1 MSAVITPAQA
11 WQTAWFKNLGLL
23 LLTWAAIAAL
33 LQPTL
38 MSMVSIWERSE
49 TYAHGYVI
57 LPIALWLIWRDR
69 HRLSTIETRP
79 DPRALILVLPLLVLW
94 LTAWAGGVLVAEQ
107 YALVGL
113 WIAAVWALLGPKLV
127 RAASFPLFYLLL
139 MVPNGEFLMQ
149 PLMDFTADFT
159 VAAVRLVGLPVYRE
173 GTFFSLPSGNWSVV
187 ETCSGIRYIIASLT
201 LGLLYAYLTYRS
213 LWKRI
218 AFSIAALVVPV
229 IANGLRATMIVLIA
243 HYSDMKLALGV
254 DHYIY
259 GWVWFGVVMLLM
271 FWIGLLWREDGP
283 EPRPQT
289 VSHAAAG
296 GDTVQGDDAPAPPS
310 LRPSTDAPRPPW
322 AMAAVLV
329 LVTALAPLWQR
340 TLATPAPAVTLA
352 APQPVQGWQ
361 EDETPFN
368 DWLPRWIG
376 MDAQLTRHYVRGA
389 DRVLLFVAYYG
400 QQRQDSELI
409 NSQNLM
415 VEQEHERWQNVG
427 QRVRSLKIDGVPY
440 RILEAKLRTD
450 RGERILA
457 WQWNRVMGRNDL
469 HPLLIKLE
477 LALEKV
483 FGGRDDGAAYI
494 IAAPYDEL
502 PEDAERVLR
511 DYLREMGAGLAAIT
525 DRP

>member
-1 MSAVITPAQA
+1 MSSISAEIQTDR
-11 WQTAWFKNLGLL
+11 TAWLKALGLL
-23 LLTWAAIAAL
+23 GLTWAAIAL
-33 LQPTL
+33 LFLPTTQ
-38 MSMVSIWERSE
+38 SMVAIWERSE

-69 HRLSTIETRP
+69 QRLAAVETRP
-79 DPRALILVLPLLVLW
+79 DPRALIAVVGLLLLW
-94 LTAWAGGVLVAEQ
+94 LVAWAGGVLVAEQ

-113 WIAAVWALLGPKLV
+113 WIAAVWALFGPRLLK
-127 RAASFPLFYLLL
+127 AAAFPLFYLLL

-173 GTFFSLPSGNWSVV
+173 GTFFSLPSGDWSVV
-187 ETCSGIRYIIASLT
+187 ETCSGIRYILASLT

-218 AFSIAALVVPV
+218 AFTVASIVVPI
-229 IANGLRATMIVLIA
+229 IANGFRATMIVLIA
-243 HYSDMKLALGV
+243 HYSDMKLALGI

-259 GWVWFGVVMLLM
+259 GWVWFGIVMLLM
-271 FWIGLLWREDGP
+271 FWVGLIWREDT
-283 EPRPQT
+283 Q
-289 VSHAAAG
+289 AAEAQPA
-296 GDTVQGDDAPAPPS
+296 TPPAPS
-310 LRPSTDAPRPPW
+310 SPRPPI
-322 AMAAVLV
+322 AMAVLLV
-329 LVTALAPLWQR
+329 AVTALAPLWQQWLSR
-340 TLATPAPAVTLA
+340 PVAAVSLA
-352 APQPVQGWQ
+352 APQPAAGWQ
-361 EDETPFN
+361 VTDSPFN

-376 MDAQLTRHYVRGA
+376 MDTELKQHYARGE
-389 DRVLLFVAYYG
+389 DRVLLFVAHYA
-400 QQRQDSELI
+400 QQRQDHELI

-427 QRVRSLKIDGVPY
+427 QRVFRLEVGGETY
-440 RILEAKLRTD
+440 RVLEARLRTQ

-469 HPLLIKLE
+469 HPLLIKIE

-483 FGGRDDGAAYI
+483 LGGRDDGTAYI
-494 IAAPYDEL
+494 IAAPYTDQPAE
-502 PEDAERVLR
+502 AERVLR
-511 DYLREMGAGLAAIT
+511 AFLAEMGPALNGIT

>member
-1 MSAVITPAQA
+1 MNAVTTSPGA
-11 WQTAWFKNLGLL
+11 WQTAWFKTLGLL

-33 LQPTL
+33 LQPTAL
-38 MSMVSIWERSE
+38 SMVDIWERSE

-57 LPIALWLIWRDR
+57 LPIALWLVWRDR
-69 HRLSTIETRP
+69 HRLAAIETRP
-79 DPRALILVLPLLVLW
+79 DPRALILALPLLILW
-94 LTAWAGGVLVAEQ
+94 LTSWAGGVLVAEQ
-107 YALVGL
+107 YALVGM

-127 RAASFPLFYLLL
+127 RAAAFPLFHLLL

-173 GTFFSLPSGNWSVV
+173 GTYFSLPSGNWSVV

-218 AFSIAALVVPV
+218 AFSVAALVVPI
-229 IANGLRATMIVLIA
+229 IANGFRATMIVLIA

-259 GWVWFGVVMLLM
+259 GWVWFGIVMLLM
-271 FWIGLLWREDGP
+271 FWVGLIWREDSP
-283 EPRPQT
+283 TP
-289 VSHAAAG
+289 AAR
-296 GDTVQGDDAPAPPS
+296 S
-310 LRPSTDAPRPPW
+310 APRPAPS
-322 AMAAVLV
+322 ASRPPLVMAAILV
-329 LVTALAPLWQR
+329 LLTALAPLWQR
-340 TLATPAPAVTLA
+340 SLATPAPAASLIA
-352 APQPVQGWQ
+352 AQPVNAWRLT
-361 EDETPFN
+361 ETPFN
-368 DWLPRWIG
+368 DWLPRWTG
-376 MDAQLTRHYVRGA
+376 MDAQLTQHYARDA

-427 QRVRSLKIDGVPY
+427 QGVRRIEIGGAPY
-440 RILEAKLRTD
+440 RILEVRLKTP

-469 HPLLIKLE
+469 HPLLIKME
-477 LALEKV
+477 LAVEKV
-483 FGGRDDGAAYI
+483 VGGRDDGTAFI
-494 IAAPYDEL
+494 IAAPYDDQPVE
-502 PEDAERVLR
+502 AERVLR
-511 DYLREMGAGLAAIT
+511 DFLADMGTGLAAMS
-525 DRP
+525 DFP

>member
-1 MSAVITPAQA
+1 MNAVTTSTHP
-11 WQTAWFKNLGLL
+11 WQMAWFKALGLL
-23 LLTWAAIAAL
+23 VLTWAAIAAL
-33 LQPTL
+33 LHPTAL
-38 MSMVSIWERSE
+38 SMVSIWERSE

-69 HRLSTIETRP
+69 HRLAAVETRP
-79 DPRALILVLPLLVLW
+79 DPRALFLVAALLVLW
-94 LTAWAGGVLVAEQ
+94 LTAWAGGVLVAEH

-127 RAASFPLFYLLL
+127 RAAGFPLFYLLL

-213 LWKRI
+213 LWKRV
-218 AFSIAALVVPV
+218 AFSIAALLVPV
-229 IANGLRATMIVLIA
+229 IANGFRATMIVLIA

-259 GWVWFGVVMLLM
+259 GWVWFGIVMLLM
-271 FWIGLLWREDGP
+271 FWVGLIWREDSP
-283 EPRPQT
+283 SA
-289 VSHAAAG
+289 VA
-296 GDTVQGDDAPAPPS
+296 DDAPRQAPSTPRPS
-310 LRPSTDAPRPPW
+310 LV
-322 AMAAVLV
+322 MAAILV
-329 LVTALAPLWQR
+329 LITALAPLWQR
-340 TLATPAPAVTLA
+340 TLAMPAPVVSLA
-352 APQPVQGWQ
+352 APQPMHAWQ
-361 EDETPFN
+361 ETGTAFN

-376 MDAQLTRHYVRGA
+376 MDAQLIRHYARDA

-427 QRVRSLKIDGVPY
+427 QRVRSLQIDGLPY
-440 RILEAKLRTD
+440 RILEARLRTQ

-469 HPLLIKLE
+469 HPLLIKIE
-477 LALEKV
+477 LAVEKV
-483 FGGRDDGAAYI
+483 LGGRDDGAAFI
-494 IAAPYDEL
+494 IAAPY
-502 PEDAERVLR
+502 EDQPAEAERVLR
-511 DYLREMGAGLAAIT
+511 DFLADMGAGLGAMT
-525 DRP
+525 DLP

>member
-1 MSAVITPAQA
+1 MNAVTTTTQA
-11 WQTAWFKNLGLL
+11 WQTAWFKALGLL
-23 LLTWAAIAAL
+23 VLTWAAIAAL
-33 LQPTL
+33 LQPTAQ
-38 MSMVSIWERSE
+38 SIVAIWERSE

-57 LPIALWLIWRDR
+57 LPIALWLVWRDR
-69 HRLSTIETRP
+69 HRLAAIETRP
-79 DPRALILVLPLLVLW
+79 DPRALILALPLLILW

-113 WIAAVWALLGPKLV
+113 WIIAVWALLGPKLV
-127 RAASFPLFYLLL
+127 RAAAFPLFYILL

-173 GTFFSLPSGNWSVV
+173 GTYFSLPSGNWSVV

-229 IANGLRATMIVLIA
+229 IANGFRATMIVLIA
-243 HYSDMKLALGV
+243 HYSDMKLALGI

-259 GWVWFGVVMLLM
+259 GWVWFGIVMLLM
-271 FWIGLLWREDGP
+271 FWVGLIWRED
-283 EPRPQT
+283 Q
-289 VSHAAAG
+289 
-296 GDTVQGDDAPAPPS
+296 PAPDAES
-310 LRPSTDAPRPPW
+310 APRPAPSTPRPPLV
-322 AMAAVLV
+322 MAAILV
-329 LVTALAPLWQR
+329 LLTALAPLWQR
-340 TLATPAPAVTLA
+340 TLASPAPAVTLV
-352 APQPVQGWQ
+352 APQPVNAWQ
-361 EDETPFN
+361 VTETPFN

-376 MDAQLTRHYVRGA
+376 MDAQLTRHYARDA

-415 VEQEHERWQNVG
+415 VEQEHPRWQNVG
-427 QRVRSLKIDGVPY
+427 QRVRHLKIGGVAY
-440 RILEAKLRTD
+440 RILEARLRTQ

-469 HPLLIKLE
+469 HPLLIKIE
-477 LALEKV
+477 LAVEKV
-483 FGGRDDGAAYI
+483 FGGRDDGTAFI
-494 IAAPYDEL
+494 IAAPYDDQPQE
-502 PEDAERVLR
+502 AERVLR
-511 DYLREMGAGLAAIT
+511 DFLADMGAGLAAVS
-525 DRP
+525 DSL